1 MRKPSETMLRA
12 LRLSRARWLCS
23 YQAEIWVTA
32 PRRPTLEALER
43 RGLAKT
49 YVATPNQKRAYF
61 VITEEGWDLIT

>member
-43 RGLAKT
+43 RGLAKE
-49 YVATPNQKRAYF
+49 YVVTPGQQRPYF

>member
-1 MRKPSETMLRA
+1 MLRA

-43 RGLAKT
+43 RGLAKE
-49 YVATPNQKRAYF
+49 YVVTSGQKRPYF

>member
-32 PRRPTLEALER
+32 PRRSTLDALHR
-43 RGLAKT
+43 RGL
-49 YVATPNQKRAYF
+49 VAPYNVTPNQKRAYF